1 LGGSSYYLIFCLTR
15 SPKEVSEV
23 PTGAWNSLE
32 KRLSVLWYAKE
43 SFECE
48 GQVPVGTA
56 AST

>member
-1 LGGSSYYLIFCLTR
+1 MIYLIFCLTR